1 MSSIAEVFGNPLITF
16 LLGLTPAIITSFVT
30 VVLYYKNR
38 TSAKEKRLSWPI
50 LKLFDFVS
58 KIREEE
64 NALNLQENYLKL
76 KHTDNEWHTLNERKQ
91 VSGQQPTAKENEEYF
106 GKYLVDF
113 LNFSRSRLCA
123 MRLVD
128 KCLGFEEEYKKMDN
142 EGLISLLKK
151 RHNPA
156 FAKISEF
163 EYVVKGI
170 LFITEK
176 ARANNSPQQPEPPS
190 NETILNIQ
198 VTEYLNALFK
208 IRSVAEELFSIAP
221 EAEKELGKFL

>member
-16 LLGLTPAIITSFVT
+16 LLGLTPAIITT
-30 VVLYYKNR
+30 VVTIILYYKNR
-38 TSAKEKRLSWPI
+38 TSTKEKGLNQPI
-50 LKLFDFVS
+50 LKLYDIVS

-64 NALNLQENYLKL
+64 SALNLLENYLQL
-76 KHTDNEWHTLNERKQ
+76 EHTNNEWHTLTESKQ
-91 VSGQQPTAKENEEYF
+91 VLGQEPTAKENEEYF

-128 KCLGFEEEYKKMDN
+128 KCLAFEEEFKRIDN

-151 RHNPA
+151 RHNSA
-156 FAKISEF
+156 FTRISDF
-163 EYVVKGI
+163 KYCVKGI
-170 LFITEK
+170 LFMTEK
-176 ARANNSPQQPEPPS
+176 ARTNNLQNVEPI
-190 NETILNIQ
+190 NKETVFNIQ
-198 VTEYLNALFK
+198 VTEYLDALFK
-208 IRSVAEELFSIAP
+208 IRSVAKELFSIAP